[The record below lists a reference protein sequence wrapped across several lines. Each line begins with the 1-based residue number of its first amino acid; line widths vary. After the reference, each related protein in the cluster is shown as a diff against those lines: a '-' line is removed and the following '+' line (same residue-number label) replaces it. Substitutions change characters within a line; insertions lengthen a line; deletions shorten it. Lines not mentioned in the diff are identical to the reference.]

1 MDAHATLAF
10 ALALGL
16 IIAAAKLGG
25 YLSARLGQPT
35 VLGEILSGLLLGPS
49 LLNMLHWPVF
59 EHGLH
64 LDVVLEHLAFL
75 GVAFLMFLAGMEVEV
90 EALARAGRPAVW
102 TGVLGV
108 ATPVALA
115 WFVMDALGYSGEAG
129 LFIGL
134 VMAATSV
141 SISAQTLMELGV
153 LRSAVG
159 LALLGAAVVDDVLV
173 ILLLSVFQ
181 AFTLGEGGG
190 ALMVLGMLA
199 RMALFLAAAWVLGVR
214 LVPRLGRVVDRLP
227 ISEGLLTFAV
237 VLTLIYAWAAEALG
251 GIASITGAFVAGL
264 AFGRSPWR
272 RLILQ
277 GMHKLAY
284 ALLVPIFFVN
294 IGLQTDVRLAL
305 RPEGL
310 PIALTLV
317 GLAVVSKALG
327 CTLGGRLG
335 GLSWLDSVRL
345 GTGMTSRGEV
355 GLIVASVGM
364 QFGWVDDTV
373 FAGVVLMV
381 LVTTLITP
389 IALRALYPKT
399 KTPAQDAP
407 AA

>member
-25 YLSARLGQPT
+25 YLSNRLGQPA

-59 EHGLH
+59 EHSTH
-64 LDVVLEHLAFL
+64 LSAVLEHLAFL
-75 GVAFLMFLAGMEVEV
+75 GVVFLMFLAGMEVEL
-90 EALARAGRPAVW
+90 EALARAGKPALW
-102 TGVLGV
+102 TGLLGV
-108 ATPVALA
+108 ATPLALA
-115 WFVMDALGYSGEAG
+115 WVVMDGLGYSGEAG

-141 SISAQTLMELGV
+141 SISAQTMMELGV
-153 LRSAVG
+153 LRSRVG

-173 ILLLSVFQ
+173 ILLLSAFQ

-190 ALMVLGMLA
+190 VLTVLGMLA
-199 RMALFLAAAWVLGVR
+199 RMALFLAAAWLLGVR

-237 VLTLIYAWAAEALG
+237 VLTMLYAWAAEALG
-251 GIASITGAFVAGL
+251 GIAAITGAFLTGL
-264 AFGRSPWR
+264 IFGRSPWR
-272 RLILQ
+272 RLILD
-277 GMHKLAY
+277 GMHKMAY

-294 IGLQTDVRLAL
+294 IGLQTDVRLAF
-305 RPEGL
+305 RPEGW

-317 GLAVVSKALG
+317 GLALVSKAVG
-327 CTLGGRLG
+327 CTLGGRIG
-335 GLSWLDSVRL
+335 GLSWLDALRL

-355 GLIVASVGM
+355 GLIVASVGS

-381 LVTTLITP
+381 LVTTLVTP
-389 IALRALYPKT
+389 IALRLLYPPT
-399 KTPAQDAP
+399 AATTAP
-407 AA
+407 GNT

>member
-25 YLSARLGQPT
+25 YLSNRLGQPA

-59 EHGLH
+59 EHSEH
-64 LDVVLEHLAFL
+64 LSAVLEHLAFL
-75 GVAFLMFLAGMEVEV
+75 GVAFLMFLAGMEVEL
-90 EALARAGRPAVW
+90 EALARAGKPAVW
-102 TGVLGV
+102 TGLLGV
-108 ATPVALA
+108 ATPLALA
-115 WFVMDALGYSGEAG
+115 WVVMDGLGYSGEAG

-141 SISAQTLMELGV
+141 SISAQTMMELGV
-153 LRSAVG
+153 LRSPVG

-190 ALMVLGMLA
+190 VLMVLGMLA
-199 RMALFLAAAWVLGVR
+199 RMALFLAGAWVLGVR
-214 LVPRLGRVVDRLP
+214 LVPRLGQVVDRLP

-237 VLTLIYAWAAEALG
+237 VLTMLYAWAAEALG
-251 GIASITGAFVAGL
+251 GIASITGAFLVGL
-264 AFGRSPWR
+264 IFGRSPWR

-277 GMHKLAY
+277 GMHKIAY

-294 IGLQTDVRLAL
+294 IGLQTDVRLAFQ
-305 RPEGL
+305 PEGW

-317 GLAVVSKALG
+317 GLALVSKAVG
-327 CTLGGRLG
+327 CTLGGRIG
-335 GLSWLDSVRL
+335 GLTWLDALRL

-381 LVTTLITP
+381 LVTTLVTP
-389 IALRALYPKT
+389 IALRLLYPRT
-399 KTPAQDAP
+399 AASAP
-407 AA
+407 SNT